1 MYKKKITSTVL
12 TSGDGGQKTKLD
24 VFSFIQ
30 DCDMVKEDATPSINS
45 NNINRL
51 YNSILHCEYSS

>member
-24 VFSFIQ
+24 ASTFIQ
-30 DCDMVKEDATPSINS
+30 DCAIWLKKM
-45 NNINRL
+45 
-51 YNSILHCEYSS
+51 